1 MVRKTK
7 FINLA
12 DYRFKKV
19 NDSAFGP
26 GSGWLEI
33 YNNNNSELL
42 FKSNKIV
49 YDGREIFA
57 QRVFG
62 ENRVTGSGDKDL
74 FLRYMTV
81 GTGGC
86 DPGDPNLP
94 LDPDLEDHGLDT
106 EIVIDL
112 ADPDCIPDGKKK
124 KFASVEFL
132 QDINNN
138 NRYVIAKAT
147 VVIGRTQCNGQ
158 SLNEAGLWF
167 SDNSNPAAATRFVLA
182 SRITFPSITKN
193 DTLELVLAW
202 YYFM

>member
-1 MVRKTK
+1 MIKYL
-7 FINLA
+7 NLA
-12 DYRFKKV
+12 DYRFKKIQ
-19 NDSAFGP
+19 DSAFGP

-33 YNNNNSELL
+33 YNKSNSQLL

-62 ENRVTGSGDKDL
+62 EDRVLGSGDKDL
-74 FLRYMTV
+74 FLRYMSV
-81 GTGGC
+81 GTGGT

-94 LDPDLEDHGLDT
+94 LDPDLEDHGLNT
-106 EIVIDL
+106 EIVIDVT
-112 ADPDCIPDGKKK
+112 DPDCTPDGRKK
-124 KFASVEFL
+124 KFLSVEYL
-132 QDINNN
+132 QDMNNN
-138 NRYVIAKAT
+138 NRNLIAKAT
-147 VVIGRTQCNGQ
+147 MVIGRTQCNGL

-167 SDNSNPAAATRFVLA
+167 TDNATPALATRFVLA